1 MENSKKTKI
10 KSEFSGNEKIK
21 ISKAILVEG
30 KYDKIRLE
38 RLVDAHIF
46 ATDGFGVFSA
56 SEKSALLRRIA
67 ETKGLIVLTDSD
79 PAGFV
84 IRNKLKGMLPKENV
98 IHIYAPVRAGK
109 ESRKSKPSK
118 AGILGVEGLDNE
130 VLASLFEKA
139 GVIDNQDDQDSD
151 NKDNPDNQAGS
162 TDEKMNYDVNRGSQ
176 AEKRFYKKSDLYAA
190 GLCGGSDSASKREKF
205 CRDNDLPPH
214 MTPNALLEAVNLLNI
229 PIDITDITDITDN
242 TD

>member
-46 ATDGFGVFSA
+46 TTDGFGVFSA
-56 SEKSALLRRIA
+56 AEKSALLRRIA
-67 ETKGLIVLTDSD
+67 ETQGLIVLTDSD

-130 VLASLFEKA
+130 ILASLFEKA
-139 GVIDNQDDQDSD
+139 GVIDNRDD
-151 NKDNPDNQAGS
+151 PDNQAGS
-162 TDEKMNYDVNRGSQ
+162 KDKKMNYDVNRGSQ

>member
-1 MENSKKTKI
+1 M
-10 KSEFSGNEKIK
+10 
-21 ISKAILVEG
+21 
-30 KYDKIRLE
+30 
-38 RLVDAHIF
+38 VDAHIF
-46 ATDGFGVFSA
+46 TTDGFGVFSA

-79 PAGFV
+79 PAGFG

-130 VLASLFEKA
+130 ILASLFEKA
-139 GVIDNQDDQDSD
+139 GVIDNQDDQDRD
-151 NKDNPDNQAGS
+151 NKDNPENQAGS
-162 TDEKMNYDVNRGSQ
+162 KDKKMNCDVNRSQ

-190 GLCGGSDSASKREKF
+190 SLRGGSDSASETRKI
-205 CRDNDLPPH
+205 LP
-214 MTPNALLEAVNLLNI
+214 
-229 PIDITDITDITDN
+229 
-242 TD
+242 

>member
-10 KSEFSGNEKIK
+10 KSEFTGNEKIK

-46 ATDGFGVFSA
+46 TTDGFGVFSA
-56 SEKSALLRRIA
+56 AEKSALLRRIA

-130 VLASLFEKA
+130 ILASLFEKA
-139 GVIDNQDDQDSD
+139 GVIDNQDDQN
-151 NKDNPDNQAGS
+151 NKDNPDNQSGS
-162 TDEKMNYDVNRGSQ
+162 KDKKMNCDVNRGPQ